1 MNINPKLLKDV
12 NEQLTLINN
21 KLDTKQDEG
30 ILLFTNSNIGTAFVP
45 QTLNFDD
52 TYSYYDII
60 IAQDGAILKTCRVF
74 AGDTSVDYILENNL
88 NGFIRTRTVKVYSNK
103 LVFNDAIFYETY
115 NNYSTNNNQCI
126 PYKIIGYKN

>member
-12 NEQLTLINN
+12 NEQLTLLNN
-21 KLDTKQDEG
+21 KLDNKTNKG
-30 ILLFTNSNIGTAFVP
+30 ILLYTNSNIGTAFNP
-45 QTLNFDD
+45 QTLNFND

-74 AGDTSVDYILENNL
+74 AGDTSVDYLLENNL

-103 LVFNDAIFYETY
+103 LVFGNGIFYLTY
-115 NNYSTNNNQCI
+115 SNGTDNNSQCI
-126 PYKIIGYKN
+126 PYKIIGYK